1 MPSIRSLI
9 NRDNISS
16 KNGMCV
22 GGSRVLGH
30 LHPRLL
36 CCRSSD
42 CEQKVRKPLGL
53 IGGAASSE
61 LAIMIVIMSV
71 GHISGAHLNPAVT
84 IAFAGLRHLPFLH
97 VPAYIFAQVMA
108 SIGASFILKAVFH
121 PFHSGGITTP
131 ATGDGQAFVCQSS
144 FLPFASCLSSFLWQL
159 IREL

>member
-108 SIGASFILKAVFH
+108 SIGAPSFSRPSSTHFTPAESQLR
-121 PFHSGGITTP
+121 PP
-131 ATGDGQAFVCQSS
+131 ATGRHLCARAHS
-144 FLPFASCLSSFLWQL
+144 FLLPHVCRHFCGN
-159 IREL
+159 